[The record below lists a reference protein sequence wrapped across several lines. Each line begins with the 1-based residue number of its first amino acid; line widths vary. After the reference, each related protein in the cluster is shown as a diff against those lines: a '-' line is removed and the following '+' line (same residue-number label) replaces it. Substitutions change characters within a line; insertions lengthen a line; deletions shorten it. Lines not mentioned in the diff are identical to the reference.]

1 MAPSVS
7 QRERGSVPVAALSKP
22 VVALVALYAV
32 ASLAHF
38 AHNAEYITFY
48 PGIPAWLSPELVYV
62 AWLGVTLVGVT
73 SLVLGWLGFGA
84 SALVALG
91 IYGALGLDGL
101 GHYTLAL
108 CSEHTLVSNLTIW
121 AEAVSGL
128 VLLLTASVLLG
139 RRLRPLARR
148 HH

>member
-1 MAPSVS
+1 
-7 QRERGSVPVAALSKP
+7 VPIAALSKP
-22 VVALVALYAV
+22 VLALFAIYAV

-38 AHNAEYITFY
+38 AHNAEYIAFY
-48 PGIPAWLSPELVYV
+48 PGMPGWLSPGKVYV
-62 AWLGVTLVGVT
+62 AWLGVTVVGVA

-84 SALVALG
+84 SGLIALG
-91 IYGALGLDGL
+91 LYGALGLDGL

-139 RRLRPLARR
+139 RRLQLKVRRR
-148 HH
+148 HG